1 MLDTSSANDGQNDGI
16 GGPHRAGELKE
27 LVIAWLEDE
36 FRKRG
41 YTVVRDYVVESGGV
55 RHRFDLLAEQE
66 VVPGLKIVV
75 GVVFVNN
82 ESRGS
87 IDADVVE
94 RYIAWKELLPL
105 DSVTLVTTGEVTP
118 EAMEL
123 AARFGIDI
131 VVVDEDLLSKLRSEI
146 RIPEALEGYYHVN
159 PVLDLRRVVEF
170 AEEGSE
176 FLFLRKPKAR
186 ASGVGLVYVPLIV
199 GEVEMERSG
208 VAGEEIEIFRGK
220 IVVDG
225 VRGYLISLSGNTVD
239 VNEDV
244 GNLLED
250 LTDRAIDVLDAVS
263 AESVTDVASLGSRL
277 EMDFDELKKILDVLD
292 SKGLVDVYGDVV
304 EFKGFDQKAFIDL
317 EELVAKNG
325 GEILRG
331 PPPRDEK
338 GVAVLSIRVQLSKFE
353 RLLKSC
359 RCKPLRIYVVY
370 YPFYAV
376 FLSEENEE
384 RRKKVI
390 VIDAVTGGE
399 VEKLAKLLFDL
410 DTIEYVRSR
419 SLDASSLKS
428 E

>member
-1 MLDTSSANDGQNDGI
+1 MLDPSQAKDGQNNENRNL
-16 GGPHRAGELKE
+16 HQAGDLKE
-27 LVIAWLEDE
+27 LVVAWLENE

-55 RHRFDLLAEQE
+55 KHRFDLLAEQE
-66 VVPGLKIVV
+66 VVPGLRIVV
-75 GVVFVNN
+75 GVVFVNSG
-82 ESRGS
+82 SRSS

-131 VVVDEDLLSKLRSEI
+131 VVIGEDLLSRLRSEI
-146 RIPEALEGYYHVN
+146 RVPEALEGYYHVK

-186 ASGVGLVYVPLIV
+186 ASGVSLVYVPLIV
-199 GEVEMERSG
+199 GEVEMGRSG
-208 VAGEEIEIFRGK
+208 TAGEEIEIFRGK

-225 VRGYLISLSGNTVD
+225 VRGYLISLSGNTID

-263 AESVTDVASLGSRL
+263 SEAMTDAASLGSRL
-277 EMDFDELKKILDVLD
+277 EMDLDELKKILDALS
-292 SKGLVDVYGDVV
+292 SKGIVDVYGDVV
-304 EFKGFDQKAFIDL
+304 EFRGFDPKSFIDL
-317 EELVAKNG
+317 EELVVKNG
-325 GEILRG
+325 GQILRG
-331 PPPRDEK
+331 LPPRDEK
-338 GVAVLSIRVQLSKFE
+338 GVAELSVRVQLSKFE

-359 RCKPLRIYVVY
+359 RCKPLKIYVVY
-370 YPFYAV
+370 YPFYVV
-376 FLSEENEE
+376 FLSEEGEE
-384 RRKKVI
+384 RREKVA
-390 VIDAVTGGE
+390 VIDAVTGEE
-399 VEKLAKLLFDL
+399 VEKLARLLFDL

-419 SLDASSLKS
+419 SLDASSLRPG
-428 E
+428 

>member
-1 MLDTSSANDGQNDGI
+1 MLDPSSASGGQNDG
-16 GGPHRAGELKE
+16 GERRRQATEVKE
-27 LVIAWLEDE
+27 LVVAWLENE

-55 RHRFDLLAEQE
+55 KHKFDLLAEQE
-66 VVPGLKIVV
+66 VVPGLRIVV
-75 GVVFVNN
+75 GVVFVNSG
-82 ESRGS
+82 SRGS
-87 IDADVVE
+87 IDVDVVE

-105 DSVTLVTTGEVTP
+105 DSVTLVTTGDVTP
-118 EAMEL
+118 EALEL

-131 VVVDEDLLSKLRSEI
+131 VVVGEELLSKLRSET
-146 RIPEALEGYYHVN
+146 RAPEVLEGYYHVK

-170 AEEGSE
+170 AEGGSE

-186 ASGVGLVYVPLIV
+186 ASGVSLVYVPLIV

-208 VAGEEIEIFRGK
+208 AAGEEIEIFRGK

-225 VRGYLISLSGNTVD
+225 VRGYLISLSGNTID

-263 AESVTDVASLGSRL
+263 SEAMTDAASLSSRL
-277 EMDFDELKKILDVLD
+277 GMDFDELRKILDALG
-292 SKGLVDVYGDVV
+292 SKGLVDVYGDVI
-304 EFKGFDQKAFIDL
+304 EFRGFDPKMLTDL
-317 EELVAKNG
+317 DEFAAKNG
-325 GEILRG
+325 SEILRG
-331 PPPRDEK
+331 LPPRDEK
-338 GVAVLSIRVQLSKFE
+338 GVAELSIRIQLSKFE

-376 FLSEENEE
+376 FLSEEGEE
-384 RRKKVI
+384 RREKVA
-390 VIDAVTGGE
+390 VIDAVTGEE
-399 VEKLAKLLFDL
+399 VERLARLLFDL
-410 DTIEYVRSR
+410 DAIEYVRSR
-419 SLDASSLKS
+419 SLDASSFKS
-428 E
+428 K

>member
-1 MLDTSSANDGQNDGI
+1 MLGSSSANDGQNDGS
-16 GGPHRAGELKE
+16 GGSHRAGELKE
-27 LVIAWLEDE
+27 LVFAWLGNE

-55 RHRFDLLAEQE
+55 KHRFDLLAEQE
-66 VVPGLKIVV
+66 VVPGLRIVV

-82 ESRGS
+82 GSRGS
-87 IDADVVE
+87 INADVVE

-105 DSVTLVTTGEVTP
+105 DSVTLVTMGEVTP

-131 VVVDEDLLSKLRSEI
+131 VVVGEDLLSRLRSEI
-146 RIPEALEGYYHVN
+146 RVPEALEGYYHVKH
-159 PVLDLRRVVEF
+159 VLDLRRVVEF

-176 FLFLRKPKAR
+176 FLFLRKSKTR
-186 ASGVGLVYVPLIV
+186 ASSVGLVYVPLIV
-199 GEVEMERSG
+199 GEVEVSRSG
-208 VAGEEIEIFRGK
+208 AASEEIEIFRGK

-225 VRGYLISLSGNTVD
+225 VRGYLISLSGNTID

-250 LTDRAIDVLDAVS
+250 LTDRAIDVLDVVS
-263 AESVTDVASLGSRL
+263 SESVANIASLGSRL
-277 EMDFDELKKILDVLD
+277 EMDFDEIKKILDALS

-304 EFKGFDQKAFIDL
+304 EFKGFDPKAFIDL
-317 EELVAKNG
+317 EGFAAKNG

-338 GVAVLSIRVQLSKFE
+338 GIAELSVRVQLSKFE

-370 YPFYAV
+370 YPLYV
-376 FLSEENEE
+376 IFLSEEDEE
-384 RRKKVI
+384 RREKVA
-390 VIDAVTGGE
+390 VIDAVTGEE
-399 VEKLAKLLFDL
+399 VERLARQLFDL

-419 SLDASSLKS
+419 SLDASSFKS

>member
-1 MLDTSSANDGQNDGI
+1 
-16 GGPHRAGELKE
+16 
-27 LVIAWLEDE
+27 VIAWLENE

-66 VVPGLKIVV
+66 VVPGLRIVV

-82 ESRGS
+82 GSRSS

-118 EAMEL
+118 EALEL

-131 VVVDEDLLSKLRSEI
+131 VVVGEDLLSRLRSEI
-146 RIPEALEGYYHVN
+146 RVPEALEGYYHVK
-159 PVLDLRRVVEF
+159 PVLDLRRVVGF

-199 GEVEMERSG
+199 GEVEMSRSG
-208 VAGEEIEIFRGK
+208 AAGEEIEIFRGK

-225 VRGYLISLSGNTVD
+225 VRGHLISLSGNTID

-250 LTDRAIDVLDAVS
+250 LTDRTIDVLDAVS
-263 AESVTDVASLGSRL
+263 SEAVTDVASLGSRL
-277 EMDFDELKKILDVLD
+277 GMDFDELKKILDALS

-304 EFKGFDQKAFIDL
+304 EFRGFDPKAFIDL

-325 GEILRG
+325 GEIFRG

-338 GVAVLSIRVQLSKFE
+338 GVAELSVRVQLSKFE

-370 YPFYAV
+370 YPFYVV
-376 FLSEENEE
+376 FLSEEGEDRRE
-384 RRKKVI
+384 RVV
-390 VIDAVTGGE
+390 VIDAVTGEE
-399 VEKLAKLLFDL
+399 VEGLAKLLFDL
-410 DTIEYVRSR
+410 DTIEYVRGR
-419 SLDASSLKS
+419 SLDASGLRSK
-428 E
+428 

>member
-1 MLDTSSANDGQNDGI
+1 
-16 GGPHRAGELKE
+16 LKE
-27 LVIAWLEDE
+27 LVIVWLENE
-36 FRKRG
+36 FKKRG

-66 VVPGLKIVV
+66 VVPGLRIVV

-82 ESRGS
+82 GSRSS

-105 DSVTLVTTGEVTP
+105 DSVTLVTTGEVAP

-131 VVVDEDLLSKLRSEI
+131 VVVGEDLLSRLRSEI
-146 RIPEALEGYYHVN
+146 RIPEALEGYYHIK

-176 FLFLRKPKAR
+176 FLFLRKPKVR
-186 ASGVGLVYVPLIV
+186 ASGVSLVYVPLIV
-199 GEVEMERSG
+199 GEVEASRSG
-208 VAGEEIEIFRGK
+208 TAGEEIEIFRGK

-225 VRGYLISLSGNTVD
+225 VRGYLISLSGNTID

-263 AESVTDVASLGSRL
+263 AESATDVASLGSRL
-277 EMDFDELKKILDVLD
+277 EMDLDELRKILDALS

-304 EFKGFDQKAFIDL
+304 EFKGFDPKAFIDL
-317 EELVAKNG
+317 EEFVAKNG
-325 GEILRG
+325 GEVLRG

-338 GVAVLSIRVQLSKFE
+338 GVAELGVRVQLSKFE

-376 FLSEENEE
+376 FLSEEGEE
-384 RRKKVI
+384 RREKVA
-390 VIDAVTGGE
+390 VIDAVTGEE
-399 VEKLAKLLFDL
+399 VERLTRQLFDL
-410 DTIEYVRSR
+410 DTIGYVRSR
-419 SLDASSLKS
+419 SLDASSLRSK
-428 E
+428 